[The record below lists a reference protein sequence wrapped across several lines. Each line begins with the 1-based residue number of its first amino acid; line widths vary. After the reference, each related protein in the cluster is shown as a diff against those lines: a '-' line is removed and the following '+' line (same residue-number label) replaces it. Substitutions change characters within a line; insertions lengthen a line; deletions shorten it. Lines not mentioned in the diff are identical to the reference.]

1 MSEGKTLLPLET
13 RDTNLRNTYGAPDI
27 GGRITR
33 RYPHNVLR
41 KLVLIIATFWT
52 ISACIQADPPVV
64 VQQDSDIYVVNCVT
78 FEQKP
83 VELVLYCADAGQIL
97 TDIKWSIWTGTEAI
111 GYGTSTTNDCEPNC
125 AAGTDVVTNVD
136 IKLIKPVTS
145 AEGRQVFS
153 QIEMQYENPQP
164 SGVMDEILDL
174 PTDILR

>member
-1 MSEGKTLLPLET
+1 MLKRLF
-13 RDTNLRNTYGAPDI
+13 
-27 GGRITR
+27 
-33 RYPHNVLR
+33 
-41 KLVLIIATFWT
+41 LVIAT
-52 ISACIQADPPVV
+52 IGALAACSQSSPQPTSQPEND
-64 VQQDSDIYVVNCVT
+64 DIYVVNCVT

-83 VELVLYCADAGQIL
+83 VEIVLYCADAGQIL
-97 TDIKWSIWTGTEAI
+97 TEIKWSSWTSQEAI
-111 GYGTSTTNDCEPNC
+111 GTGISTTNECEPNC

-164 SGVMDEILDL
+164 SGVMDEVLDL